1 MDAEGRGMSIV
12 DLELTNGDRIGI
24 AVNTV
29 YSILK
34 KTEDTTTVYTM
45 QWPDG
50 IEVSGHVDD
59 VMGEW
64 WAAIGMW
71 MVDEDEES
79 E

>member
-1 MDAEGRGMSIV
+1 MSIV
-12 DLELTNGDRIGI
+12 DLELTNGDRIGL

-34 KTEDTTTVYTM
+34 KTENTTTVYTM
-45 QWPDG
+45 LWPDG
-50 IEVSGHVDD
+50 IEVSGSVDE

-71 MVDEDEES
+71 MVDDEDDEDE
-79 E
+79 